1 MSLNEDGN
9 ELVSFLCSDIGQNI
23 MVNNSFSIHI
33 ETGDIFY
40 NDFNTK
46 ENFYNFLLTQ
56 QDESKQFIP
65 KRISYHY
72 SFEKYT
78 RSYLPSFSLEEIDR
92 FDLLS
97 NKNAK
102 YWLYKFNDWIVSMGA
117 EKTLIR
123 HISKVRYKIGLQKIE
138 EKDF

>member
-1 MSLNEDGN
+1 MSLNEDNN
-9 ELVSFLCSDIGQNI
+9 EFVSFFCSDIGQNI
-23 MVNNSFSIHI
+23 VVNNSFSIHI

-102 YWLYKFNDWIVSMGA
+102 YWLYKFIDWIVSMGA

-123 HISKVRYKIGLQKIE
+123 HISKVRDKIGLQKIE

>member
-1 MSLNEDGN
+1 MSLNEDNN
-9 ELVSFLCSDIGQNI
+9 ELVSFLCSDIRQNI

-46 ENFYNFLLTQ
+46 KNFYNFLLTQ

-78 RSYLPSFSLEEIDR
+78 RSYLSSSSLEGIDR

-102 YWLYKFNDWIVSMGA
+102 YWLHKFNDWIVSMGA

-123 HISKVRYKIGLQKIE
+123 HISKVRDKIGLQKIE
-138 EKDF
+138 EKYF

>member
-1 MSLNEDGN
+1 MFLSEDN
-9 ELVSFLCSDIGQNI
+9 SEFVSFLCSDMGQNK
-23 MVNNSFSIHI
+23 MTNDSFSIHI

-46 ENFYNFLLTQ
+46 ENFNSFLLAQ
-56 QDESKQFIP
+56 QDELKQFIP

-92 FDLLS
+92 FDMLS
-97 NKNAK
+97 NKNQK
-102 YWLYKFNDWIVSMGA
+102 YL
-117 EKTLIR
+117 L
-123 HISKVRYKIGLQKIE
+123 
-138 EKDF
+138 

>member
-46 ENFYNFLLTQ
+46 ENLYNFLLTQ